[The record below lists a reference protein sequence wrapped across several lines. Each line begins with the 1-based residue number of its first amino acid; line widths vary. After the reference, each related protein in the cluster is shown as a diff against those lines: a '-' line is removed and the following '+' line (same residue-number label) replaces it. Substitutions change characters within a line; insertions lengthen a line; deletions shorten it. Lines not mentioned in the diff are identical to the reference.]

1 MNYLNIAK
9 KIIANFAILFI
20 FLSTS
25 SVVQALE
32 FETIERFPNGLA
44 KITRISGEIQ
54 VGDYEKFVRFLNVN
68 SPVIGVPDSFLGMAR
83 IQLESNGGNVLEA
96 MKIATK
102 LKTLMPLINVEGNC
116 VSSCLLLWMS
126 GSQRFV
132 GLQQNNGRI
141 GIHRPTLPAEELRKL
156 SNQKAESLYKDMNS
170 RFKEFVLE
178 QGLPLSIYEKL
189 IATSSLEVYW
199 LNESELKL
207 IGSSPP
213 YFVEKIFA
221 SCLNKNDAKYMSN
234 NSLDMAKCVS
244 KLSSKDRILA
254 VDALLYKPK
263 SEKWN
268 FILKSNLEED

>member
-1 MNYLNIAK
+1 MNYSNIAK
-9 KIIANFAILFI
+9 KIIANFAIFFI

-32 FETIERFPNGLA
+32 FETIERYPNGLA
-44 KITRISGEIQ
+44 KTTRISGEIK
-54 VGDYEKFVRFLNVN
+54 VGDYEKFIKFLNLP
-68 SPVIGVPDSFLGMAR
+68 SPVLGVPDSFMGMAL

-102 LKTLMPLINVEGNC
+102 LKTIMPLINVEGNC
-116 VSSCLLLWMS
+116 TSSCLLLWMS

-132 GLQQNNGRI
+132 GLQKNSGRI

-156 SNQKAESLYKDMNS
+156 SNHKTELLYKEMNAK
-170 RFKEFVLE
+170 FKDFVLE

-189 IATSSLEVYW
+189 IATSSQEIYW

-221 SCLNKNDAKYMSN
+221 SCLNKNDPRYMVN
-234 NSLDMAKCVS
+234 NANDGGKCIF

-254 VDALLYKPK
+254 VDALLYKPN
-263 SEKWN
+263 SEKLN
-268 FILKSNLEED
+268 FILKKILEDD